1 MLTNKKDNEF
11 LYLIK
16 LIASLFVITIHAPFP
31 GFFGDGFGSISRFAV
46 PFFFAVSGRFLFSGS
61 DVLRKGDVPGIRS
74 HMAKKLLKL
83 LKVTA
88 IVYFIHTLFS
98 LTVNMLQGMS
108 IGEWFSMKYNAYEA
122 FIFFLFN
129 SGRFIYDGSYVFDHM
144 WYLFAMIYVYVL
156 IMIFAPLMKRFK
168 TVVMA
173 LLLGLLFFGQWLRIY
188 YPIRP
193 FDISIHT
200 PFMLRNWLLFGMPFV
215 LLGVVMGQYLDDHG
229 HKSLGKEPAN
239 NAGGFGKPGI
249 IMVAAGMVM
258 SVIEDR
264 IFGSQEIF
272 IGSVVIV
279 IGILLLS
286 EIRPSCG
293 KFLWKLGKMGA
304 SNIYFYHVLLI
315 AVLDLL
321 SQNGIIPGYTMW
333 QKPLI
338 VMALSLIIFAIIPF
352 VIKKGYLDEQT
363 AVS

>member
-1 MLTNKKDNEF
+1 MTNKKDNEF

-16 LIASLFVITIHAPFP
+16 LIACLFVITIHAPIP
-31 GFFGDGFGSISRFAV
+31 GFFGNGIGSLSRFAV
-46 PFFFAVSGRFLFSGS
+46 PFFFAVTGRFLFSGS
-61 DVLRKGDVPGIRS
+61 TVLRSGDVPGIR
-74 HMAKKLLKL
+74 AAVTKRLLKL

-98 LTVNMLQGMS
+98 LIVNMLQGMS

-129 SGRFIYDGSYVFDHM
+129 SGRFVYDGSYVFDHL
-144 WYLFAMIYVYVL
+144 WYLFALIYVYVL
-156 IMIFAPLMKRFK
+156 IIIFAPLMKRFK
-168 TVVMA
+168 ALVMA

-215 LLGVVMGQYLDDHG
+215 LLGVVIGEFLDNPENQF
-229 HKSLGKEPAN
+229 LGKEPAMK
-239 NAGGFGKPGI
+239 AKSLGRAGI
-249 IMVAAGMVM
+249 ILIASGVVM
-258 SVIEDR
+258 SIVEDVI
-264 IFGSQEIF
+264 FKQQEIY
-272 IGSVVIV
+272 IGSVIIV
-279 IGILLLS
+279 IGILLFAQT
-286 EIRPSCG
+286 RPSCG
-293 KFLWKLGKMGA
+293 KFLWKLGKMGS
-304 SNIYFYHVLLI
+304 SNIYFYHVLVI

-338 VMALSLIIFAIIPF
+338 VMAVSLILFAIIPF
-352 VIKKGYLDEQT
+352 VVKKGYLNEQT
-363 AVS
+363 TVS